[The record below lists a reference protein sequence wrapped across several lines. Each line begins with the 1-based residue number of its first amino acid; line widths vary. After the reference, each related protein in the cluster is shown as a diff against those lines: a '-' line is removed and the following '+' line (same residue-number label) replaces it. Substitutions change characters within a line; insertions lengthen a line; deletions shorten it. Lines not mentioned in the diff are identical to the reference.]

1 MNAMKLTLEDLGP
14 VLFQESAKKKK
25 KRLARVEH
33 PQELACTCKENFGD
47 VGSAGFTR

>member
-14 VLFQESAKKKK
+14 VLFQSWQKK

-33 PQELACTCKENFGD
+33 PQELGCTCKENFGD

>member
-25 KRLARVEH
+25 KK
-33 PQELACTCKENFGD
+33 TCKG
-47 VGSAGFTR
+47 